1 MVWERLEE
9 TYGSPE
15 VIESALMKKLDH
27 FPAISYKDTHKL
39 RELGDLLKELEA
51 AKAEGFLP
59 GVIYLDTAR
68 GVNPVI
74 EKLPFSLREC

>member
-15 VIESALMKKLDH
+15 VIESALMKKFDN
-27 FPAISYKDTHKL
+27 FPAISNKDTHKL
-39 RELGDLLKELEA
+39 RDLGDLLKELEA